1 MSIHTIDKTKELY
14 QKQIDKNIN
23 QIIESKKFDGQYT
36 NFLRKVSNQLII
48 DAGCSGSRGP
58 A

>member
-23 QIIESKKFDGQYT
+23 HIIESKKFGK
-36 NFLRKVSNQLII
+36 FIKKAKESLE
-48 DAGCSGSRGP
+48 
-58 A
+58 